1 MKVLSSLELLA
12 VVAVLS
18 TSLLPGTPTRSA
30 DGTTETVPRAHSEF
44 AALAFDM
51 FDGSDVWAGN
61 GLGVW
66 RTDDNGKHWYE
77 ITPANLVGD
86 DPAVRLTGFGWSGS
100 QHLWFSAGEAGDVTG
115 QGLRGFAIERSADGG
130 RTWRWTALPSCTA
143 CSMSFSFLGPAH
155 GFALGS
161 NGNLYSTLDGGAS
174 WSLAPTRLPRS
185 AVPALDFVSDELGWS
200 SSGGLLER
208 TDDGGRNWERA
219 ASPAPPRWPSRRRTS
234 SRQPAASSRRACLRA
249 RASSMSPVTAGPTG
263 RAEPVPA
270 APDAPTAYPGWFA
283 APAFEVTSPV
293 TWALQ
298 PGRKLYV
305 TGNAGRDWARVPSPP
320 TYGKGDPIWGFAM
333 ATTSLGWLD
342 AAGTPCGASSQDLCA
357 VPVLLRT
364 TDQGRTWRM
373 VPGSSP
379 AVPAASS

>member
-219 ASPAPPRWPSRRRTS
+219 RLPGPAPVALSAPHFFSPASGIV
-234 SRQPAASSRRACLRA
+234 AASLPSGQGVVY
-249 RASSMSPVTAGPTG
+249 VTSDGGTHW

-293 TWALQ
+293 TWALSS
-298 PGRKLYV
+298 GRKLYV

-364 TDQGRTWRM
+364 TDQVRTWRM

>member
-1 MKVLSSLELLA
+1 VQVLSSLEPLA

-18 TSLLPGTPTRSA
+18 TSLLPGTPTRRA
-30 DGTTETVPRAHSEF
+30 DATIEAVPRAHSEF

-51 FDGSDVWAGN
+51 FAGSDVWAGN
-61 GLGVW
+61 GLGIW
-66 RTDDNGKHWYE
+66 RTDDNGGHWYE

-100 QHLWFSAGEAGDVTG
+100 EHLWFSASEAGDVTG
-115 QGLRGFAIERSADGG
+115 QGLRGFAIERSVDGG

-161 NGNLYSTLDGGAS
+161 NGNLYSTLDGGVR

-208 TDDGGRNWERA
+208 TDDGGRTWERVVLPGPSPVALSAPHFFSPASGIVA
-219 ASPAPPRWPSRRRTS
+219 ASLPSGQGVVYATS
-234 SRQPAASSRRACLRA
+234 EGGAQW
-249 RASSMSPVTAGPTG
+249 
-263 RAEPVPA
+263 RAEPLPG
-270 APDAPTAYPGWFA
+270 APNAPSIYPGWFA

-293 TWALQ
+293 TWAMTS
-298 PGRKLYV
+298 GRRLYV

-333 ATTSLGWLD
+333 ATTSSGWLD

-364 TDQGRTWRM
+364 TDRGTTWRM
-373 VPGSSP
+373 VPGSSL
-379 AVPAASS
+379 ATSAAFS